1 MKKLRKILLVLIL
14 MLVVV
19 PFNVKADEKVINIY
33 LFYGDG
39 CPHCAAE
46 EEFLDEYLKVKDNV
60 KLYKYEVWYDKTN
73 QDYLKK
79 VQKKL
84 NNNQSGVPYTVIGDK
99 VLLGYMDGV
108 TDITIKNYID
118 YYYNNDY
125 VDYVGKITN
134 VSDIKDD
141 SDKINARKKEDKKII
156 YDDPEV
162 EISTNKNKDENKSTN
177 KQENKL
183 EKSNEEVLDNVDNM
197 LKKYPVLNKLSA
209 KKISLPLLS
218 IVLGLVDGFNPCA
231 MWILI
236 FLITMLFNM
245 KDRKKMW
252 ILGLTFIVTSG
263 VVYLL
268 FMLTWL
274 NLATFISKISF
285 IRLLIALIALV
296 VGIINISKFANSLI
310 KKDEGCDVV
319 DKKDRKNIMNKIIKI
334 TTEKKFILALLG
346 IIALAASVNIIELMC
361 SIGIPL
367 LFTQILAMNNLS
379 TFEYAIYMFLYILFF
394 LIDDII
400 IFVGSM
406 ITFKVTGLST
416 KYTKFS
422 HLIGGII
429 MLLIGL
435 LLIIKPELL
444 MFNF

>member
-46 EEFLDEYLKVKDNV
+46 EEFLDEYLKDKDNV

-73 QDYLKK
+73 QEYLQK

-84 NNNQSGVPYTVIGDK
+84 NNKQSGVPYTVIGDK

-108 TDITIKNYID
+108 TDVTIKNYVNE
-118 YYYNNDY
+118 YLENNHY

-141 SDKINARKKEDKKII
+141 SDKIDTKNNDK
-156 YDDPEV
+156 
-162 EISTNKNKDENKSTN
+162 

-263 VVYLL
+263 IVYLL

-274 NLATFISKISF
+274 NLATFISKLSF

-334 TTEKKFILALLG
+334 TTEKKFILALFG

-379 TFEYAIYMFLYILFF
+379 TFEYAIYMLLYILFF

-406 ITFKVTGLST
+406 ITLKVTGLST

>member
-46 EEFLDEYLKVKDNV
+46 EEFLDEYLKDKDNV

-73 QDYLKK
+73 QEYLQK

-84 NNNQSGVPYTVIGDK
+84 NDKQSGVPYTVIGDK

-108 TDITIKNYID
+108 TDVTIKNYVNE
-118 YYYNNDY
+118 YLENNHY

-141 SDKINARKKEDKKII
+141 SDKIDTKNNDK
-156 YDDPEV
+156 
-162 EISTNKNKDENKSTN
+162 

-263 VVYLL
+263 IVYLL

-274 NLATFISKISF
+274 NLATFISKLSF

-334 TTEKKFILALLG
+334 TTEKKFILALFG

-379 TFEYAIYMFLYILFF
+379 TFEYAIYMLLYILFF

-406 ITFKVTGLST
+406 ITLKVTGLST